1 MPHQIPVNTSLWNM
15 VITQAKARFATY
27 PSPGASHWVHAE
39 YIRKGGQFKEVSE
52 ETRRTDILR
61 RKYLRERH
69 EKLRAKLSREKHHNK
84 KGDK

>member
-1 MPHQIPVNTSLWNM
+1 M

-69 EKLRAKLSREKHHNK
+69 EKLRAKLSKEKHHNK